1 MDAQKVILPS
11 GKEATLAASPTLT
24 PSENQEP
31 KVVEACN
38 CRVVVFFIGG
48 AGDKES
54 YYFAGAY
61 HNIEFAHDYFK
72 ERVKNAGYLNFYTFH
87 YLGYSDVRGE
97 WDVDKYVYKGIPDKS
112 VPVYIVGHSL
122 GGWNGA
128 HLSKILSEKGYKVE
142 MLITLDPVGEGTLVW
157 LGSDIYFSKP
167 EPVSGYWI
175 NVRAAPKRPDSSD
188 AVANFGKQWEVSNG
202 PDINAYMDI
211 NHADALN
218 MFRSAIRDGVSAS
231 DILFESVVSYID
243 GGCGA

>member
-1 MDAQKVILPS
+1 MEAQKIILPN

-24 PSENQEP
+24 PSDNQAP
-31 KVVEACN
+31 KVVEASN

-61 HNIEFAHDYFK
+61 HNIELAHDYFK
-72 ERVKNAGYLNFYTFH
+72 GRVKSAGYLGFYASH
-87 YLGYSDVRGE
+87 YLGYSDVRGG
-97 WDVDKYVYKGIPDKS
+97 WDIDKNVYKGIPDKS
-112 VPVYIVGHSL
+112 APVYIVGHSL

-142 MLITLDPVGEGTLVW
+142 MLITLDPVGEGALVW

-175 NVRAAPKRPDSSD
+175 NIRAVPKRPDSSD
-188 AVANFGKQWEVSNG
+188 SVANFGEQWQVVTG
-202 PDINAYMDI
+202 PDINARMDI
-211 NHADALN
+211 NHADALS
-218 MFRSAIRDGVSAS
+218 MFRNSVRDGASAS
-231 DILFESVVSYID
+231 DILFESVVSYIE
-243 GGCGA
+243 GGCRA